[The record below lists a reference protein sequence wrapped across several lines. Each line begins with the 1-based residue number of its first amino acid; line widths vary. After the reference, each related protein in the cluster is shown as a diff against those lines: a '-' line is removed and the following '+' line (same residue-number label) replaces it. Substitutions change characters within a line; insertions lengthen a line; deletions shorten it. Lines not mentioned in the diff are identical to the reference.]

1 MALQRQQPKSTAL
14 QLTAVA
20 VAVLC
25 PWLAVSVPLS
35 DWHSGIATNYGG
47 AQDGMSPYDPS
58 FGTKEVREKPYQGR
72 MFACRNYHFFFT
84 VCPVRIVQTSLVQ
97 TCLCDIQGR
106 LSQLGTTC

>member
-58 FGTKEVREKPYQGR
+58 FGTKEVRKQAYQAISAG
-72 MFACRNYHFFFT
+72 T
-84 VCPVRIVQTSLVQ
+84 GLQVSSSL
-97 TCLCDIQGR
+97 CHSLQGLHCAG
-106 LSQLGTTC
+106 LSLGV